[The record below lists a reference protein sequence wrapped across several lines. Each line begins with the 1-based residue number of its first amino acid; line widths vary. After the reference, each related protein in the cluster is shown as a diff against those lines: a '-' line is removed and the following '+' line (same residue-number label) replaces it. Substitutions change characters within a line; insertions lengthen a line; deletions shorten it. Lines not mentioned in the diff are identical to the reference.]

1 MVDINRLIDETEKLS
16 LLPDRLYLI
25 LKPVNDDK
33 GGFDMMAYDTTD
45 PKKSLSPAFYVLK
58 GIMEMMNTD
67 LDRLVSLGQM
77 SIMDRIVDI
86 QNNGETPTTETV
98 DDESIELVNIGKKH

>member
-1 MVDINRLIDETEKLS
+1 MVDINRFIDETEKLS

-45 PKKSLSPAFYVLK
+45 PKKSLSPGLK
-58 GIMEMMNTD
+58 VALSVKLALNFWS
-67 LDRLVSLGQM
+67 VS
-77 SIMDRIVDI
+77 DI
-86 QNNGETPTTETV
+86 FTLPNCSNFVYT
-98 DDESIELVNIGKKH
+98 